1 MVILSNASQTACSKM
16 CVTNCYQSNKPPSTS
31 VWLFPVSRWQSIS
44 QHHVAQTKED
54 GEMRPLE
61 VFERPHCACCGQ
73 LVTWRTVNEEIEGKK
88 LNFCGDQCVQ
98 V

>member
-1 MVILSNASQTACSKM
+1 
-16 CVTNCYQSNKPPSTS
+16 
-31 VWLFPVSRWQSIS
+31 
-44 QHHVAQTKED
+44 
-54 GEMRPLE
+54 MRPLE

-98 V
+98 VFQSYLLPNYGGNLLSRLDKSCFA